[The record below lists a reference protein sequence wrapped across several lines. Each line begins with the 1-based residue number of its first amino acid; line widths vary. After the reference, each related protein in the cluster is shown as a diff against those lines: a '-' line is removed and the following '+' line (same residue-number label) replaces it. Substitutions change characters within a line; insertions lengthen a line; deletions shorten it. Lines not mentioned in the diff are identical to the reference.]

1 MNNLKTYKEFKQIFE
16 NDNVAKSTKTLDR
29 FGITD
34 FKRFPIELENVL
46 REEGFSD
53 ENAYERSHLSMA
65 PKEGYFDKQYIVD
78 GKRMYVELYLFPEGN
93 DYDKDAFIM
102 LNFNYELGTHTSTAD
117 TERKNYLVAIDL
129 VKDMDNIINEMIALI
144 DKKDFNN
151 ETVEKLL
158 SNYKMEVSYT
168 G

>member
-1 MNNLKTYKEFKQIFE
+1 
-16 NDNVAKSTKTLDR
+16 
-29 FGITD
+29 
-34 FKRFPIELENVL
+34 
-46 REEGFSD
+46 
-53 ENAYERSHLSMA
+53 
-65 PKEGYFDKQYIVD
+65 
-78 GKRMYVELYLFPEGN
+78 
-93 DYDKDAFIM
+93 M